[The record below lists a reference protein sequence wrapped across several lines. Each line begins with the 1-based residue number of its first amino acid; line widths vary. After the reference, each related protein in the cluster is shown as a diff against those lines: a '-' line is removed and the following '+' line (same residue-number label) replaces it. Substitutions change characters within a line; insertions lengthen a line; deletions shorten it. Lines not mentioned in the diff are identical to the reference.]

1 MSDGIFR
8 LRISSHWLSLH
19 GGEWKHGQP
28 QSHDGAMRCGPLIRL
43 ADGID
48 TFQAVEQVMVHTDP
62 HHQNQPVIN
71 KNQKS
76 GSEGLTGGGIEI
88 K

>member
-1 MSDGIFR
+1 MVVN
-8 LRISSHWLSLH
+8 
-19 GGEWKHGQP
+19 GGHGQP

-62 HHQNQPVIN
+62 HLKISLQLAKTEIRVRRDNRGGYRN
-71 KNQKS
+71 KV
-76 GSEGLTGGGIEI
+76 GD
-88 K
+88 